1 MNFELVFCSYIN
13 PFILFI

>member
-1 MNFELVFCSYIN
+1 MNFELVFCYYIN

>member
-1 MNFELVFCSYIN
+1 MNFELFFCSYIN

>member
-13 PFILFI
+13 PFILFV

>member
-1 MNFELVFCSYIN
+1 MNFDLSFCSYIN